1 MGRIGSV
8 VVSKAEEGEISDS
21 ESVEEITKQ
30 DFVKDSGYSRARADG
45 GGCWIKYN
53 PAGYASTLANYAWL
67 QAVKN
72 KPLTDPCLGVGRM
85 APAPAAAAVTETV
98 ILDSGDEDEKE
109 EGELEEGEIDGD
121 VSGGENPLEMV
132 ASESSEEE
140 DVVAAQVSLVE
151 SESDKMAE
159 DFELLKKTKSV
170 EEVFVTLIET
180 ERVDKYV

>member
-8 VVSKAEEGEISDS
+8 VVSKVEEGEISDS

-30 DFVKDSGYSRARADG
+30 DFAKDSGYSRARADG
-45 GGCWIKYN
+45 GGCWIKY

-72 KPLTDPCLGVGRM
+72 KPLTDPCLSVGRM
-85 APAPAAAAVTETV
+85 ASAPAPAAAAVTETV

-121 VSGGENPLEMV
+121 VSGGENP
-132 ASESSEEE
+132 SEIVVSDSSE
-140 DVVAAQVSLVE
+140 DVVAAQVAQVE

-180 ERVDKYV
+180 KGVDKYV

>member
-8 VVSKAEEGEISDS
+8 VVSKVEEGEISDS

-45 GGCWIKYN
+45 GGCWIKY

-72 KPLTDPCLGVGRM
+72 KPLTDPCLSVGRM
-85 APAPAAAAVTETV
+85 ASAPAAASVTETV

-121 VSGGENPLEMV
+121 VSGGENPSEIV
-132 ASESSEEE
+132 ASESSEE
-140 DVVAAQVSLVE
+140 DVVAAQVSQVE
-151 SESDKMAE
+151 SESDKIAE
-159 DFELLKKTKSV
+159 DLELLKKTKSV

-180 ERVDKYV
+180 KRVDKYV